1 MTYISSE
8 QQEDKAYGC
17 FNRFPV
23 SGESHGLLY
32 IMISI
37 HICSEQAHNELKLQP
52 LNPTQHWS
60 FWRLWVCRT
69 PVQGSQAVDLP
80 RPVVL
85 EMLPCLNLLRDPP
98 VQGSQEFF
106 MPRPPRDLFSGG
118 RPASICLGV
127 RSPGGCHASACL
139 GICTLTQ
146 GCLALRLQ
154 Q

>member
-60 FWRLWVCRT
+60 FWTLWVCRT

-98 VQGSQEFF
+98 VQGSYEVD
-106 MPRPPRDLFSGG
+106 MPRPAQRPNSQEANMP
-118 RPASICLGV
+118 RPAQGFDLQKAVTPQLARG
-127 RSPGGCHASACL
+127 SAP
-139 GICTLTQ
+139 
-146 GCLALRLQ
+146 
-154 Q
+154 